1 MIRKT
6 LAALL
11 CGVLCIAAAGCSSG
25 ADGLTAEP
33 KGATDITAE
42 ANQSVYDQLDFDDTQ
57 EQEFAERG
65 LIAKPDS
72 LEITDEEG
80 NVVWSQDD
88 YDFLDETEEAPDT
101 ANPSL
106 WRHTGLNHNYGLFE
120 VADGIYQ
127 VRGYDISNITFI
139 EGDTGWIVF
148 DPLMTYE
155 TAAAAKA
162 FVDQELGKRPV
173 RAVVYSHSHAD
184 HFGGVRGIVSEEDV
198 ENGSVQIIA
207 PDGFEEH
214 AVSENINAGTAM
226 NRRANYQYGRFLDK
240 GAEGTLDV
248 GIGLTQS
255 VGTVT
260 YISPTDIITSTG
272 ETRIIDGVTME
283 FQMTPGTEAPAE
295 MNTWFPDFNA
305 LWMAENC
312 SGTMHNLYTLRGAEV
327 RDGNAWANYIMESLA
342 LYGEEAEVVFQAHNW
357 PHWGNDVIEEY
368 MTNTAAVYKFIND
381 QTLFYINQ
389 GYTADEIADMIEL
402 PDDLKKVWYTR
413 QYYGTLT
420 HNVKA
425 VCQKYMGW
433 YDANP
438 VHLDELAPGEYAEK
452 LVEYLGD
459 TDRVLKM
466 AQQDFEDGEYQWVA
480 EITNALVYAD
490 PDNTDARYLCA
501 DALEQLGYQAESG
514 PWRNAYLTAALELRE
529 GNQSPGGSA
538 ASASG
543 DVQREMDVPLMLEY
557 LGIRLDSNAA
567 QDLSATV
574 NLSVT
579 DLGENYVLIFR
590 NGVLLYQ
597 ENTTAPDADAS
608 WTTPKNGLF
617 AVLQGNEDGIGQL
630 IQQTGDT
637 AVLDTVMENLATF
650 DVGFNIVEP

>member
-11 CGVLCIAAAGCSSG
+11 CGVLCITAAGCSSG

-248 GIGLTQS
+248 GIGLTPS

-514 PWRNAYLTAALELRE
+514 PWRNAYLTAALDCGKAISHRAAARQAPAAMSRE
-529 GNQSPGGSA
+529 RWMCLSCSNIWESVWTAMPRRISA
-538 ASASG
+538 RRSISALQISG
-543 DVQREMDVPLMLEY
+543 K
-557 LGIRLDSNAA
+557 ITFSS
-567 QDLSATV
+567 SATACCSIRKIPRRRMPMPPGRRRKTV
-574 NLSVT
+574 SSPFFRAMKTVSDSSFSRPEIPLSW
-579 DLGENYVLIFR
+579 IR
-590 NGVLLYQ
+590 
-597 ENTTAPDADAS
+597 
-608 WTTPKNGLF
+608 
-617 AVLQGNEDGIGQL
+617 
-630 IQQTGDT
+630 
-637 AVLDTVMENLATF
+637 
-650 DVGFNIVEP
+650 

>member
-260 YISPTDIITSTG
+260 YISPTDIIT
-272 ETRIIDGVTME
+272 
-283 FQMTPGTEAPAE
+283 
-295 MNTWFPDFNA
+295 
-305 LWMAENC
+305 L
-312 SGTMHNLYTLRGAEV
+312 
-327 RDGNAWANYIMESLA
+327 SLI
-342 LYGEEAEVVFQAHNW
+342 H
-357 PHWGNDVIEEY
+357 I
-368 MTNTAAVYKFIND
+368 
-381 QTLFYINQ
+381 
-389 GYTADEIADMIEL
+389 
-402 PDDLKKVWYTR
+402 
-413 QYYGTLT
+413 
-420 HNVKA
+420 
-425 VCQKYMGW
+425 
-433 YDANP
+433 
-438 VHLDELAPGEYAEK
+438 
-452 LVEYLGD
+452 
-459 TDRVLKM
+459 
-466 AQQDFEDGEYQWVA
+466 
-480 EITNALVYAD
+480 
-490 PDNTDARYLCA
+490 
-501 DALEQLGYQAESG
+501 
-514 PWRNAYLTAALELRE
+514 
-529 GNQSPGGSA
+529 
-538 ASASG
+538 
-543 DVQREMDVPLMLEY
+543 
-557 LGIRLDSNAA
+557 
-567 QDLSATV
+567 
-574 NLSVT
+574 
-579 DLGENYVLIFR
+579 
-590 NGVLLYQ
+590 
-597 ENTTAPDADAS
+597 
-608 WTTPKNGLF
+608 
-617 AVLQGNEDGIGQL
+617 
-630 IQQTGDT
+630 
-637 AVLDTVMENLATF
+637 
-650 DVGFNIVEP
+650 